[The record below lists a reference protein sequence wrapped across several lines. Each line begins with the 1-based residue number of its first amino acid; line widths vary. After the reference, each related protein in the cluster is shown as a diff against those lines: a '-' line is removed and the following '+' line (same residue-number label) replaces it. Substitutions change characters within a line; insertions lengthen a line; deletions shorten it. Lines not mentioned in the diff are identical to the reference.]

1 MYSKSIPPPL
11 PPVIIYTKTYM
22 NYRLWKFS
30 FHLLGL
36 KFKLKQ
42 RKVSNSF
49 LSMRFNYPYKRQGDL
64 YSRVAGDS
72 WVIQHKSYGIHSDCW
87 QKPEIFCKVKINCR
101 AQKKC
106 HPLVKSSWLP
116 AKITAYLVSIGQL
129 LCLAFLYGWCFL
141 NKMSLDWPLTLTT
154 QPSTSKLSDNP
165 DPVVQ
170 DN

>member
-1 MYSKSIPPPL
+1 MYSKSIPPR
-11 PPVIIYTKTYM
+11 VIIHTKTYM
-22 NYRLWKFS
+22 NYRPWKFS

-64 YSRVAGDS
+64 YSRVVGDL
-72 WVIQHKSYGIHSDCW
+72 WVIQHKKVMAFTLIVGKSQKYSVRWKLIAGPRKRVIHLSKVAGCQQKSLPTWLVLASYS
-87 QKPEIFCKVKINCR
+87 
-101 AQKKC
+101 
-106 HPLVKSSWLP
+106 
-116 AKITAYLVSIGQL
+116 
-129 LCLAFLYGWCFL
+129 LAFLYGWCFL